1 MSYHKIKDI
10 PIVPSVVRDYHNTY
24 AQATNLKIDL
34 WQQQLVVGLDLQLHN
49 RGAASITISLDKG
62 TAKTVEAG
70 DVYNVDNI
78 KYSLVEVTAAVDY
91 DLDVA
96 GLHITK
102 AVLKRLAIR
111 I

>member
-10 PIVPSVVRDYHNTY
+10 PIIPSVVRDYHMPYT
-24 AQATNLKIDL
+24 QATNLKIDL
-34 WQQQLVVGLDLQLHN
+34 WQQELVVGLDLQLHN
-49 RGAASITISLDKG
+49 RGAASITISLDKK

-70 DVYNVDNI
+70 DVYNVDNV
-78 KYSLVEVTAAVDY
+78 KFSLVEVTAAVNF

-102 AVLKRLAIR
+102 AMLKRHGIQ